1 MAKFDFNNSRYA
13 KFFADREN
21 QRYLQT
27 YLDRSDLF
35 FTNFGWY
42 KTQGRIAPEDTPTAK
57 DGTATFS
64 VKARKLRAPHL
75 MDLRAP
81 LGDSNQSDTKGLQW
95 YSASIPDFIA
105 DGIVETAT
113 ERDYRVQQYEE
124 FGNDADLVAEW
135 TRKVQDSIDQIDA
148 TMNWMTATLMTTG
161 KIDYSGI
168 GRGIQAPLHKA
179 DIPTDN
185 FLKAGAKAWADSDC
199 ELLTQL
205 RALEL
210 KVREKMGGYEG
221 GMIWQMTRN
230 DYFNIFLKNKE
241 VRSFVTDFRKLNYLA
256 STQNIPVTQSE
267 WNKAVVDLEGVSPIE
282 IVTEKEYNKTHTKEE
297 AVQGWKDGTVVFRPA
312 GDAVEFEHKRILDER
327 MIQNY
332 GASAI
337 STVFGRTNDGL
348 GLLVNSTMDNGRFK
362 EWHTDVMMSAV
373 PALVEFPN
381 HFIFDITTADA

>member
-13 KFFADREN
+13 KFFSDREN
-21 QRYLQT
+21 QRFLQT
-27 YLDRSDLF
+27 YLDRSDVF

-42 KTQGRIAPEDTPTAK
+42 KTQGRTAPEDTPTAK

-64 VKARKLRAPHL
+64 VKARKLKAPHL

-81 LGDSNQSDTKGLQW
+81 LGDSNQSDTNGLKW
-95 YSASIPDFIA
+95 YTASIPDFIA

-113 ERDYRVQQYEE
+113 ERDYRVQQFEE
-124 FGNDADLVAEW
+124 FGNDADIVAEW
-135 TRKVQDSIDQIDA
+135 TRKVQNSIDQIDA
-148 TMNWMTATLMTTG
+148 TLNWMTATLMTTG

-168 GRGIQAPLHKA
+168 GRGIQVPLHKA
-179 DIPTDN
+179 DIPAEN
-185 FLKAGAKAWADSDC
+185 FLTAGAKAWADADC

-205 RALEL
+205 RALER
-210 KVREKMGGYEG
+210 KVRDQMGGYEG

-241 VRSFVTDFRKLNYLA
+241 VRAFVSDFRKLHYLA

-267 WNKAVVDLEGVSPIE
+267 WNQAVVNLEGVSPIE

-297 AVQGWKDGTVVFRPA
+297 AVQGWKDGTVVFRPV

-327 MIQNY
+327 MMRNY

-337 STVFGRTNDGL
+337 STVFGRTNNGL

-381 HFIFDITTADA
+381 HYIIDITKADA